1 MKQSTTLSIAVL
13 ALIGQSAAIQLERQ
27 VSADDFDGMGEST
40 PVHSVAQTGYSI
52 PGETGP
58 PSYDS
63 NIDADMT
70 AKGLVQKGN
79 GYSIPGETGPPGYD
93 NNVEKHFNPNA
104 NSIVGVG
111 HVQKHSAGFDS
122 ELEATENDL
131 NMGMSEEKSLNGIEQ

>member
-70 AKGLVQKGN
+70 AKGLVQKG
-79 GYSIPGETGPPGYD
+79 YSIPGETGPPGYD
-93 NNVEKHFNPNA
+93 NNVEKHFNPTA
-104 NSIVGVG
+104 NSI
-111 HVQKHSAGFDS
+111 VQKHSAGFDS